1 MKSKILVCMASLCLV
16 LALTLP
22 ATAADV
28 AQGKCIT
35 YDKEKSTVTIE
46 EYGLDFSKDKYG
58 NPTGKQNTYDLS
70 NAVMGIPPAP
80 GDIVRIA
87 YEEKGKDRMVV
98 RIQNVSKQDL
108 MKK

>member
-1 MKSKILVCMASLCLV
+1 MKSKILVSIASLCLV
-16 LALTLP
+16 LAFTFP

-28 AQGKCIT
+28 AQGKCIS
-35 YDKEKSTVTIE
+35 YDKEKSILTIE

-58 NPTGKQNTYDLS
+58 NPTGKQTVYDLS
-70 NAVMGIPPAP
+70 GALIGIPPAP
-80 GDIVRIA
+80 GDVVRIA
-87 YEEKGKDRMVV
+87 YEEKGKDRMGI